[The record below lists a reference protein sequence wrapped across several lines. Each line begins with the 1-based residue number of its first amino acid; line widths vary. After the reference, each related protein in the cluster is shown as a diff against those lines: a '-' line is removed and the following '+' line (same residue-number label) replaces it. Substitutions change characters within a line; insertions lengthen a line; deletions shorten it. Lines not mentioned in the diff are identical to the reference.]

1 MTVDDLEPDEEKLDR
16 RLDGIEDGL
25 VDVIERLEVLAAR
38 RAQSGSSER
47 P

>member
-1 MTVDDLEPDEEKLDR
+1 VTVDDLEPDEEKLDR